1 MTESQ
6 CDGELLPPLVSD
18 SDDWGRY
25 LRDDPEY
32 FLRAAG
38 QLIRVFCGWNIFPNR
53 TETVGKLPVGARG
66 VIMLPSRHVTNVEQ
80 VTLYHG
86 EHPHTLQPDDYLWHE
101 AGYIERK
108 GLSYWNDGWERG
120 AYVLGSDPFYNTV
133 TEPGHA
139 SVTFTH
145 GFPELP
151 ADVKQI
157 AFEVAE
163 QAMAIRT
170 GNIKML
176 EAPIGFRIQTSQ
188 NAGLSLNELQIAR
201 LANYRLGMVL

>member
-1 MTESQ
+1 MTELP
-6 CDGELLPPLVSD
+6 CTPPLVTD
-18 SDDWGRY
+18 KDEDWSRY
-25 LRDDPEY
+25 KSDDPEY

-38 QLIRVFCGWNIFPNR
+38 ALIRVFCGWHIHPNIKQ
-53 TETVGKLPVGARG
+53 TVDKLPVGARG
-66 VIMLPSRHVTNVEQ
+66 VIMLASRFVTSLEQ
-80 VTLYHG
+80 ITLYHG
-86 EHPHTLQPDDYLWHE
+86 EHPHTLLPDEYIWHE
-101 AGYIERK
+101 GGWIERR

-120 AYVLGSDPFYNTV
+120 SYIFGNDPFYLPV
-133 TEPGHA
+133 SQPGYA

-151 ADVKQI
+151 DSVKQV

-170 GNIKML
+170 GNVKML

-188 NAGLSLNELQIAR
+188 NAGLSLNEEQIAR
-201 LANYRLGMVL
+201 LSTFRLGMVL